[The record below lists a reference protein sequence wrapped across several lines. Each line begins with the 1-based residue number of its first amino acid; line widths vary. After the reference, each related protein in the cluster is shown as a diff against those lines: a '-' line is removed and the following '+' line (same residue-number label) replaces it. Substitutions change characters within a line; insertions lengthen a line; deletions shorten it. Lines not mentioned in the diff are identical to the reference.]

1 MSQDLKSLFSIDGV
15 KEINIPYYSDLN
27 GGLVVIEGLN
37 NLPFNI
43 ARVFTIIAP
52 LGAVRGNH
60 AHKMCTQFLTCPI
73 GSIKVI
79 CDDGLFTKTYIL
91 DNPQIGLLLP
101 PSIWAQQIYLTDK
114 AVLNVLCDSQYDSLD
129 YIRDYEL
136 FKKYRK

>member
-1 MSQDLKSLFSIDGV
+1 MPKTLNFLLSIDTV
-15 KEINIPYYSDLN
+15 KEINIPYYFDLN

-37 NLPFNI
+37 NIPFNI

-52 LGAVRGNH
+52 LGAVRGDH
-60 AHKMCTQFLTCPI
+60 AHKICTQFLTCPI

-79 CDDGLFTKTYIL
+79 CDDGTSTKTYIL
-91 DNPQIGLLLP
+91 DNPKIGLLLP
-101 PSIWAQQIYLTDK
+101 PSIWAQQTYLTDN
-114 AVLNVLCDSQYDSLD
+114 AVLNVLCDSQYDSQD